1 MGWLLC
7 YHLGHKISRNLLK
20 LCEQLVPLLEK
31 KKTNHETATN
41 SLNCSQK
48 QNETKLSSWCQL
60 SLQKRED
67 IICETSFT
75 AAMTS

>member
-31 KKTNHETATN
+31 KKQTM
-41 SLNCSQK
+41 K
-48 QNETKLSSWCQL
+48 QQ
-60 SLQKRED
+60 Q
-67 IICETSFT
+67 IP
-75 AAMTS
+75 